1 MSWLP
6 FVGVVVVA
14 SVAFVVVSVVA
25 EQIHG
30 VCV

>member
-1 MSWLP
+1 MIWLP
-6 FVGVVVVA
+6 VVGVVFVVT
-14 SVAFVVVSVVA
+14 VAFVVVSVVA